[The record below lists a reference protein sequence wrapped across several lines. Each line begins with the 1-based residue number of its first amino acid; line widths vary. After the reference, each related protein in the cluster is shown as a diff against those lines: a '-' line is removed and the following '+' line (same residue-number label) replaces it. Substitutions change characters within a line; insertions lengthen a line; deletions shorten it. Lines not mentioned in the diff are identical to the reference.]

1 MAVRKLGKYYQ
12 LDYYVGKKRVREV
25 LKGVTTRREAEEI
38 ERERLRNST
47 GPIQFK
53 RFDDL
58 ARWFL
63 THPDKESKKTLDRDQ
78 QRFEKHLQPYFG
90 HCKPHD
96 INSSMVDDYKVRRQ
110 RQFAA
115 NATINR
121 ELALLKSIFRFA
133 LKKGKLSRV
142 PPIDLLPEDNVRQRF
157 VSADEFQKIQA
168 LLSQDVLP
176 VVVIGYHTAMRLGE
190 ILALKWKNI
199 DLKRRLF
206 LFETEKTGRQRAVAL
221 HPEIIKLLESIPRG
235 FGETPVFNLK
245 RDRVERIWRRA
256 CKKAGVKDAWI
267 HDLRRTRA
275 TIWHKEEGLP
285 QDLIMH
291 MTGHRTD
298 SMFRRY
304 QIVSTEYI
312 ERLALKWSDEDES
325 RDTSINPIE
334 EG

>member
-12 LDYYVGKKRVREV
+12 IDYYVGSKRIREI
-25 LKGVTTRREAEEI
+25 LKGVTTKRDAEEI

-47 GPIQFK
+47 GPIEYK
-53 RFDDL
+53 RFEGL

-63 THPDKESKKTLDRDQ
+63 THPDKQSKKTLDRDH
-78 QRFEKHLQPYFG
+78 QRFEKHLLPYFG

-133 LKKGKLSRV
+133 LKKGKVFRV
-142 PPIDLLPEDNVRQRF
+142 PSIDLLPEDNVRQRF
-157 VSADEFQKIQA
+157 IAEEEFQKILP
-168 LLSQDVLP
+168 LLSADVLP
-176 VVVIGYHTAMRLGE
+176 IVVIAYHTAMRLGE
-190 ILALKWKNI
+190 ILALRWKNI

-206 LFETEKTGRQRAVAL
+206 LFETEKTGKQRAVAL
-221 HPEIIKLLESIPRG
+221 HPEIIKLFDSVPRG
-235 FGETPVFNLK
+235 FGETPVFNLR
-245 RDRVERIWRRA
+245 RDHVERVWRRA
-256 CKKAGVKDAWI
+256 CRKAGIKDAWI

-275 TIWHKEEGLP
+275 TIWHKEQGLP
-285 QDLIMH
+285 QDLIMS
-291 MTGHRTD
+291 MSGHRTD

-304 QIVSTEYI
+304 QIVSTEYV
-312 ERLALKWSDEDES
+312 ERLAQKWSDEKAQEVK
-325 RDTSINPIE
+325 E
-334 EG
+334 

>member
-12 LDYYVGKKRVREV
+12 LDYYVGRKRIREI

-47 GPIQFK
+47 GPVEFK
-53 RFDDL
+53 RFESL
-58 ARWFL
+58 AQWFL
-63 THPDKESKKTLDRDQ
+63 THPDKQFKKTLDRDQ
-78 QRFEKHLQPYFG
+78 QRFQKHLLPYFG

-110 RQFAA
+110 RQFTS

-133 LKKGKLSRV
+133 LKKGKVSRV

-157 VSADEFQKIQA
+157 ITEEEFQKIQA
-168 LLSQDVLP
+168 FLAPDIFP
-176 VVVIGYHTAMRLGE
+176 VVVVAYHTAMRLGE
-190 ILALKWKNI
+190 ILALRWKNV

-206 LFETEKTGRQRAVAL
+206 LFETEKTRKRKQRAVAL
-221 HPEIIKLLESIPRG
+221 HPEIIKLFQSVPRG
-235 FGETPVFNLK
+235 FGETPVFKLSI
-245 RDRVERIWRRA
+245 DRVERNWKRA
-256 CKKAGVKDAWI
+256 CQKAKVKDARI
-267 HDLRRTRA
+267 HDFRRTRA

-285 QDLIMH
+285 QDLIMS

-304 QIVSTEYI
+304 QIVSTEYV
-312 ERLALKWSDEDES
+312 EKLAQKWSDDDEKGDQEA
-325 RDTSINPIE
+325 R
-334 EG
+334 

>member
-12 LDYYVGKKRVREV
+12 LDYYVWKKRVREV

-38 ERERLRNST
+38 ERERLRSST
-47 GPIQFK
+47 GPITFK
-53 RFDDL
+53 KFEGL

-63 THPDKESKKTLDRDQ
+63 SHPDKQSKKTLDRDLQ
-78 QRFEKHLQPYFG
+78 GFEKHLQPYFG

-121 ELALLKSIFRFA
+121 ELAPLKSIFRFA
-133 LKKGKLSRV
+133 LKKGKMSRV

-157 VSADEFQKIQA
+157 ITGEEFRKIQA
-168 LLSQDVLP
+168 FLSPDVLL
-176 VVVIGYHTAMRLGE
+176 VVVIAYYTAMRVGE
-190 ILALKWKNI
+190 ILALRWKNV

-206 LFETEKTGRQRAVAL
+206 VFETEKTGRQRAVAL
-221 HPEIIKLLESIPRG
+221 YPQVIRLFQSIPRG
-235 FGETPVFNLK
+235 FGETPVFNLN
-245 RDRVERIWRRA
+245 RDRVERVWQRA
-256 CKKAGVKDAWI
+256 CRKVGVKDAWI

-275 TIWHKEEGLP
+275 NIWHKEEGLP

-291 MTGHRTD
+291 MTGLRTD
-298 SMFRRY
+298 SMSRRY
-304 QIVSTEYI
+304 QIVSTEYV
-312 ERLALKWSDEDES
+312 EKLAQKWSDDDKKEDQES
-325 RDTSINPIE
+325 R
-334 EG
+334 

>member
-1 MAVRKLGKYYQ
+1 MAVRKHGKYYQ
-12 LDYYVGKKRVREV
+12 IDYYVGRRRIREI
-25 LKGVTTRREAEEI
+25 LKGVTTKREAEEI

-47 GPIQFK
+47 GPIEYK
-53 RFDDL
+53 RFEGL

-63 THPDKESKKTLDRDQ
+63 THPDKQSKKTLDRDL
-78 QRFEKHLQPYFG
+78 QRFGKHLLPYFG

-133 LKKGKLSRV
+133 LKKGKVSRV
-142 PPIDLLPEDNVRQRF
+142 PQIDLLPEDNVRQRF
-157 VSADEFQKIQA
+157 VTEEEIQKI
-168 LLSQDVLP
+168 LPFLSGDVLP
-176 VVVIGYHTAMRLGE
+176 IVVIAYHTAMRLGE
-190 ILALKWKNI
+190 ILGLCWKNI

-206 LFETEKTGRQRAVAL
+206 LFETEKSKARKQRAVAL
-221 HPEIIKLLESIPRG
+221 HPEIIKMFQSMPRG

-245 RDRVERIWRRA
+245 RDRVERAWQKA
-256 CKKAGVKDAWI
+256 CRKAGVKDAWI
-267 HDLRRTRA
+267 HDFRRTRA

-304 QIVSTEYI
+304 QIVSTEYV
-312 ERLALKWSDEDES
+312 EKLAQKWSDTEQNGKE
-325 RDTSINPIE
+325 RPIK
-334 EG
+334 

>member
-12 LDYYVGKKRVREV
+12 IDYYVGNKRIREV
-25 LKGVTTRREAEEI
+25 LKGVTTKRDAEEE
-38 ERERLRNST
+38 ERERLRNSS
-47 GPIQFK
+47 GPIEFK
-53 RFDDL
+53 RFEGL

-63 THPDKESKKTLDRDQ
+63 THPDKQSKKTLDRDQ
-78 QRFEKHLQPYFG
+78 QRFEKHLLPYFG

-121 ELALLKSIFRFA
+121 ELALLKSIFRFG
-133 LKKGKLSRV
+133 LKKGKVFRV
-142 PPIDLLPEDNVRQRF
+142 PSIDLLPEDNVRQRF
-157 VSADEFQKIQA
+157 ITEDEFQKILS
-168 LLSQDVLP
+168 LLSADVLP
-176 VVVIGYHTAMRLGE
+176 VVVIAYHTAMRLGE
-190 ILALKWKNI
+190 ILALRWKNI

-206 LFETEKTGRQRAVAL
+206 LFETEKTGKQRAVAL
-221 HPEIIKLLESIPRG
+221 HPKIVKLFQPLPKG
-235 FGETPVFNLK
+235 FGDTLLFGLK
-245 RDRVERIWRRA
+245 RDRVERVWQRA
-256 CKKAGVKDAWI
+256 CKKAGVKGAWV

-304 QIVSTEYI
+304 QIVSTEYV
-312 ERLALKWSDEDES
+312 EKLAQEWADEKRSE
-325 RDTSINPIE
+325 I
-334 EG
+334 

>member
-1 MAVRKLGKYYQ
+1 MAIRKLGKYYQ
-12 LDYYVGKKRVREV
+12 IDYYVGRKRIREV
-25 LKGVTTRREAEEI
+25 LKGVTTKREAEEV

-47 GPIQFK
+47 GPIEYK
-53 RFDDL
+53 RFEGL

-63 THPDKESKKTLDRDQ
+63 THPDKESKKTLDKDR
-78 QRFEKHLQPYFG
+78 QRSENHLLPYFG

-133 LKKGKLSRV
+133 LKKGKVSRI
-142 PPIDLLPEDNVRQRF
+142 PSIDLLPEDNVRQRF
-157 VSADEFQKIQA
+157 ITEEEFEKIRSF
-168 LLSQDVLP
+168 LPVDVLS
-176 VVVIGYHTAMRLGE
+176 VVVIAYHTAMRLGE
-190 ILALKWKNI
+190 ILALRWKNV

-206 LFETEKTGRQRAVAL
+206 VFETEKTGKQRKQRAVAL
-221 HPEIIKLLESIPRG
+221 HPGIIKLFESMPRG

-245 RDRVERIWRRA
+245 PHRVQGAWRRA
-256 CKKAGVKDAWI
+256 CKKAKVKDAWV
-267 HDLRRTRA
+267 HDFRRTRA

-304 QIVSTEYI
+304 QIVSTEYV
-312 ERLALKWSDEDES
+312 EKLAQKWSDDDEKGDQEA
-325 RDTSINPIE
+325 R
-334 EG
+334 

>member
-12 LDYYVGKKRVREV
+12 LDYYVGRKRIREI
-25 LKGVTTRREAEEI
+25 LKGVTTRREAQEI

-47 GPIQFK
+47 GPIEFK
-53 RFDDL
+53 RFEDL

-63 THPDKESKKTLDRDQ
+63 THPDKQSKKTLDRDG
-78 QRFEKHLQPYFG
+78 QRFEKHLLPYFG

-96 INSSMVDDYKVRRQ
+96 INSSMVDDHKVRRQ

-115 NATINR
+115 NGTINR

-133 LKKGKLSRV
+133 LKKGKVSRV

-157 VSADEFQKIQA
+157 ITKEEFQKIQVF
-168 LLSQDVLP
+168 LSPDVLP
-176 VVVIGYHTAMRLGE
+176 VIAIAYQTAMRLGE
-190 ILALKWKNI
+190 ILGLRWKNI

-206 LFETEKTGRQRAVAL
+206 LFETGKTGKQRAVAL
-221 HPEIIKLLESIPRG
+221 HPEIITLLQTMPRG
-235 FGETPVFNLK
+235 FGETPIFTLNI
-245 RDRVERIWRRA
+245 DRVERTWKRA
-256 CKKAGVKDAWI
+256 CQKAKVKDARI

-275 TIWHKEEGLP
+275 TIWHKNEGLP

-304 QIVSTEYI
+304 QIVSTEYV
-312 ERLALKWSDEDES
+312 EKLAAKWSDEKED
-325 RDTSINPIE
+325 R
-334 EG
+334 GAR